1 MALRLSGLPHPK
13 PEHRRDNQPST
24 RRANGHRLGCN
35 KSSGHAVADIF
46 LSYNREDQVA
56 ARRYAEGFEAN
67 GLSVWWDTTLKVG
80 EAYDEVTEAA
90 LRGAKAVVVLW
101 SPRSVVSR
109 WVRSEATLA
118 DRAKTLVPVM
128 IEPCDR
134 PIMFEL
140 TQTADL
146 IHWKGEP
153 QDKAWLALLD
163 EVRAFVGG
171 DRVAA
176 QAAVPVAAQP
186 SAAPA
191 QRETLLA
198 VLAFDN
204 LSNDPDLTYFS
215 DGVSEEILYTVART
229 KGLRVIGKASSFQ
242 FRGREKTASN
252 VASALGAT
260 HMLDGSVRRAGDHI
274 RISAE
279 LVDTATL
286 ETLWSHRYD
295 RALTDIFALQDE
307 IAGAIAEALDRHFA
321 PDRAPHQVD
330 PAAYDLYLQ
339 ARAIFSQDLSWE
351 AQQKCIALL
360 EQAIAIDPGFAEP
373 WGALAVYRRGTG
385 AVAAAH
391 HALNLNPNCATSL
404 AGLALN
410 CPPFARHAEKLRFA
424 EKAYQLEPDDQLVC
438 AVYMSALMSLG
449 FLSRACEVALANYQ
463 RNPLSPLVAGALALA
478 YRYAGRGTEAI
489 ATCEQAIK
497 DFPKAEYPKY
507 ARGVIAIFDADV
519 ERAAARDDDVSATG
533 AVSSL
538 HALVGFMRAVSALE
552 PIPRAATVD
561 QMLRRKFPKSFL
573 VDISLAGAVGE
584 VEKGIA
590 YLLDTIGEGRPLE
603 FIGENDGRDPTGG
616 SVTVGLFMPNFDF
629 LRRDPRFAQVCV
641 QLGLYDGW
649 KELGRWPD
657 CSTELTEIY
666 DLSAECAR
674 LSATVAPYT
683 ARSLEK
689 LAH

>member
-1 MALRLSGLPHPK
+1 MA
-13 PEHRRDNQPST
+13 E
-24 RRANGHRLGCN
+24 
-35 KSSGHAVADIF
+35 IF
-46 LSYNREDQVA
+46 LSYNREDQAV
-56 ARRYAEGFEAN
+56 ARRYAEAFEAN
-67 GLSVWWDTTLKVG
+67 GLSVWWDTTLRVG

-146 IHWKGEP
+146 IHWKGEAN
-153 QDKAWLALLD
+153 DKAWLALLG
-163 EVRAFVGG
+163 EVRHFVGG
-171 DRVAA
+171 DREAA
-176 QAAVPVAAQP
+176 RAPAPTSSIPA
-186 SAAPA
+186 AAPA
-191 QRETLLA
+191 PRETLLA

-215 DGVSEEILYTVART
+215 DGISEEILYTVART

-242 FRGREKTASN
+242 FRGREKTAHN

-274 RISAE
+274 RISTE

-307 IAGAIAEALDRHFA
+307 IAGAIAEALDRHFT
-321 PDRAPHQVD
+321 PDRAPTQVD
-330 PAAYDLYLQ
+330 PAAYDLFLQ
-339 ARAIFSQDLSWE
+339 ARAVFSQDLSWE
-351 AQQKCIALL
+351 AQQKCMALL
-360 EQAIAIDPGFAEP
+360 EKAIEIDPNFAEA
-373 WGALAVYRRGTG
+373 WGSLAIYRRGSG
-385 AVAAAH
+385 AVAAAR
-391 HALNLNPNCATSL
+391 HALSLNPNCASSL
-404 AGLALN
+404 AALALN
-410 CPPFARHAEKLRFA
+410 CPPFARHAEKLRYA
-424 EKAYQLEPDDQLVC
+424 EQAYQLEPDDQLVC
-438 AVYMSALMSLG
+438 GVYLSALMSLG
-449 FLSRACEVALANYQ
+449 YLDRACAVALANYQ

-519 ERAAARDDDVSATG
+519 DRAAARDDEVSATG

-538 HALVGFMRAVSALE
+538 HSLVEFMKAVSALE
-552 PIPRAATVD
+552 PVARGATID
-561 QMLRRKFPKSFL
+561 GMLRRKFPKSFL

-584 VEKGIA
+584 VEKGIG
-590 YLLDTIGEGRPLE
+590 YLLETIEQGRPLE

-616 SVTVGLFMPNFDF
+616 AVTLGLFMPNFDF

-641 QLGLYDGW
+641 QLGLYEGW

-657 CSTELTEIY
+657 CTPELAEVY
-666 DLSAECAR
+666 DLNAECAQ
-674 LSATVAPYT
+674 LAGTVSPYSARP
-683 ARSLEK
+683 LEE
-689 LAH
+689 LTS